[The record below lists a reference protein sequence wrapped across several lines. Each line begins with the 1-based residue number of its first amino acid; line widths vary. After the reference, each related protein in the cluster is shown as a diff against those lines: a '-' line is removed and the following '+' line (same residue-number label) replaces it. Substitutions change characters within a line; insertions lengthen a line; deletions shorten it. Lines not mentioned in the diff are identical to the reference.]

1 MPSHFETIKQ
11 ASRFLR
17 GSIAEGLADTVTGAI
32 SEDDNKLLKFH
43 GSYQQDDRDIRD
55 ERRRQKLEPA
65 YAFMVRARLPG
76 GVMTTAQ
83 WLAFDKIAGDYASSG
98 LRITTR
104 QTFQWHGIIKRDLKP
119 TIAAI
124 DAAMASTI
132 AACGDV
138 NRNVVCNANPVE
150 SRAHEEAYAWAVRLS
165 EHLKPKTRAYHEI
178 WLDGEKLV
186 GEERAEQ
193 EAILA
198 DSTQRLPLV
207 SSPDGASLAGVA
219 GAAHAKNVKVSPAIS
234 IFEPANV
241 LEGPHLSRGSSVLSE
256 LNTPS
261 EGDAIEAVAVS
272 TTGSPVDAGPH
283 AVENDSPEVE
293 PLYGPTYLPR
303 KFKIGLA
310 IPPLNDVDVFAQDL
324 GLIAIVEEDGRLA
337 GFNVAI
343 GGGMGASQGDPSTYP
358 RLADV
363 IGFVP
368 PEQLLELAETVI
380 AVQRDWGDR
389 EERKHARLKYTID
402 RHGLAA
408 FKAELELRLSFAL
421 QSDRAFRFDHN
432 GDRYGWIEGHAGRW
446 HLTLQ
451 VEAGRL
457 LDIEAH
463 TWLGGMRELA
473 AIHKGDIRLTCNQN
487 LIIANVAAA
496 DRAAI
501 DALVARHGMDGYRK
515 HSAIR
520 QHAIA
525 CVALPTCGLAMAES
539 ERYLPQLLPK
549 LEALLDRHGLIDAP
563 ILLRLSGCPNGC
575 SRPYLGEIALIGRAP
590 GRYDL
595 RLGADF
601 RGQRLNQLHRE
612 NVDEA
617 DLLKVLDELFARFA
631 AERTAGEHFGDF
643 LLRAAVM
650 SQPRQILLKVN
661 A

>member
-1 MPSHFETIKQ
+1 MSSHLETIKQ

-17 GSIAEGLADTVTGAI
+17 GSIAEGLADPVTGAI

-83 WLAFDKIAGDYASSG
+83 WLAFDKIAADYASSG

-150 SRAHEEAYAWAVRLS
+150 SQAHEEAYAWAVRLS
-165 EHLKPKTRAYHEI
+165 EHLKPKTRAYHEL

-186 GEERAEQ
+186 GEE
-193 EAILA
+193 
-198 DSTQRLPLV
+198 
-207 SSPDGASLAGVA
+207 
-219 GAAHAKNVKVSPAIS
+219 
-234 IFEPANV
+234 
-241 LEGPHLSRGSSVLSE
+241 
-256 LNTPS
+256 
-261 EGDAIEAVAVS
+261 
-272 TTGSPVDAGPH
+272 
-283 AVENDSPEVE
+283 EVE

-310 IPPLNDVDVFAQDL
+310 IPPLNDIDVFAQDL
-324 GLIAIVEEDGRLA
+324 GLIAIVEDGRLV

-343 GGGMGASQGDPSTYP
+343 GGGMGASHGDPSTYP

-368 PEQLLELAETVI
+368 PEQLLAFAETVI

-408 FKAELELRLSFAL
+408 FKGELERRLGFAL
-421 QSDRAFRFDHN
+421 QPERVFRFDHN

-451 VEAGRL
+451 VESGRL
-457 LDIEAH
+457 LDTAAH
-463 TWLGGMRELA
+463 TWLSGMRELA
-473 AIHKGDIRLTCNQN
+473 AIHTGDIRLTCNQN

-520 QHAIA
+520 QHAVA

-539 ERYLPQLLPK
+539 ERYLPLLLPK
-549 LEALLDRHGLIDAP
+549 LESLLGRHGLIEEP

-575 SRPYLGEIALIGRAP
+575 SRPYLGEVALVGRAP

-601 RGQRLNQLHRE
+601 RGQRLNRLYRE

-617 DLLKVLDELFARFA
+617 ALLEVLDQLFARFA
-631 AERTAGEHFGDF
+631 GERAAGEHFGDF
-643 LLRAAVM
+643 LLRAAVLG
-650 SQPRQILLKVN
+650 QPRLIPLKVN

>member
-1 MPSHFETIKQ
+1 MPSHLETLKQ
-11 ASRFLR
+11 ESRFLR
-17 GSIAEGLADTVTGAI
+17 GGIAEGLANPVTGAI

-76 GVMTTAQ
+76 GVMTTEQ

-138 NRNVVCNANPVE
+138 NRNVVCNTNPVE
-150 SRAHEEAYAWAVRLS
+150 SQAHEDAYAWAVRLS
-165 EHLKPKTRAYHEI
+165 EHLKPKTRAYHEL

-186 GEERAEQ
+186 GEQ
-193 EAILA
+193 
-198 DSTQRLPLV
+198 
-207 SSPDGASLAGVA
+207 
-219 GAAHAKNVKVSPAIS
+219 
-234 IFEPANV
+234 
-241 LEGPHLSRGSSVLSE
+241 
-256 LNTPS
+256 
-261 EGDAIEAVAVS
+261 
-272 TTGSPVDAGPH
+272 
-283 AVENDSPEVE
+283 EVE

-310 IPPLNDVDVFAQDL
+310 IPPLNDIDVFAQDL
-324 GLIAIVEEDGRLA
+324 GLIAIVEDGRLA

-343 GGGMGASQGDPSTYP
+343 GGGMGASHGDPSTYP

-363 IGFVP
+363 IGFVL
-368 PEQLLELAETVI
+368 PEQLLALAETVI

-402 RHGLAA
+402 RYGLAA
-408 FKAELELRLSFAL
+408 FKAELEQRLGFVL
-421 QSDRAFRFDHN
+421 QPERAFRFDHN
-432 GDRYGWIEGHAGRW
+432 GDRYGWMEGHAGRW

-451 VEAGRL
+451 VESGRL
-457 LDIEAH
+457 LDTEAH

-539 ERYLPQLLPK
+539 ERYLPQLLPR
-549 LEALLDRHGLIDAP
+549 LEVLLDRHGLIDAP

-575 SRPYLGEIALIGRAP
+575 SRPYLGEIALVGRAP

-601 RGQRLNQLHRE
+601 RGRRLNQLYRE

-617 DLLKVLDELFARFA
+617 VLLEVLDQLFARYA
-631 AERTAGEHFGDF
+631 GERATGEHFGDF
-643 LLRAAVM
+643 LLRVEIL
-650 SQPRQILLKVN
+650 SQPQLIPLKVN

>member
-1 MPSHFETIKQ
+1 MSTDTSQSMSSHLETIKQ

-17 GSIAEGLADTVTGAI
+17 GSIAEGLADPVTGAI

-83 WLAFDKIAGDYASSG
+83 WLAFDKIAADYASSG

-150 SRAHEEAYAWAVRLS
+150 SQAHEEAYAWAVRLS
-165 EHLKPKTRAYHEI
+165 EHLKPKTRAYHEL

-186 GEERAEQ
+186 GEE
-193 EAILA
+193 
-198 DSTQRLPLV
+198 
-207 SSPDGASLAGVA
+207 
-219 GAAHAKNVKVSPAIS
+219 
-234 IFEPANV
+234 
-241 LEGPHLSRGSSVLSE
+241 
-256 LNTPS
+256 
-261 EGDAIEAVAVS
+261 
-272 TTGSPVDAGPH
+272 
-283 AVENDSPEVE
+283 EVE

-310 IPPLNDVDVFAQDL
+310 IPPLNDIDVFAQDL
-324 GLIAIVEEDGRLA
+324 GLIAIVEDGRLV

-343 GGGMGASQGDPSTYP
+343 GGGMGASHGDPSTYP

-368 PEQLLELAETVI
+368 PEQLLAFAETVI

-408 FKAELELRLSFAL
+408 FKGELERRLGFAL
-421 QSDRAFRFDHN
+421 QPERVFRFDHN

-451 VEAGRL
+451 VESGRL
-457 LDIEAH
+457 LDTAAH
-463 TWLGGMRELA
+463 TWLSGMRELA
-473 AIHKGDIRLTCNQN
+473 AIHTGDIRLTCNQN

-520 QHAIA
+520 QHAVA

-539 ERYLPQLLPK
+539 ERYLPLLLPK
-549 LEALLDRHGLIDAP
+549 LESLLGRHGLIEEP

-575 SRPYLGEIALIGRAP
+575 SRPYLGEVALVGRAP

-601 RGQRLNQLHRE
+601 RGQRLNRLYRE

-617 DLLKVLDELFARFA
+617 ALLEVLDQLFARFA
-631 AERTAGEHFGDF
+631 GERAAGEHFGDF
-643 LLRAAVM
+643 LLRAAVLG
-650 SQPRQILLKVN
+650 QPRLIPLKVN